1 MVVFFGSC
9 GRLLGVVWAES
20 GVIWRAVSY
29 RSRLDLRAWG
39 LYTALLLFWG
49 SLGSCWPPR
58 VSSRSALVG
67 GHLVRNA
74 RFRHHG
80 GQEQRISPPNPP
92 SEPRL
97 GHQSGHEKK
106 NAEAATRATRA
117 TSTRTNK
124 EKRGEQSHQKRQ
136 GRPGGDHAKS
146 AQKALRGPPRAS
158 GAHRGMQEAHG
169 EHPRRAHQT
178 RGLGPPRPL
187 LGAPPPLPPS
197 RGSRAAIS

>member
-1 MVVFFGSC
+1 MVVFFWSC

-117 TSTRTNK
+117 TSTRQIKKHEGNRAT
-124 EKRGEQSHQKRQ
+124 RDDQ
-136 GRPGGDHAKS
+136 G
-146 AQKALRGPPRAS
+146 AQGATTRKAPRRRLE
-158 GAHRGMQEAHG
+158 AHRG
-169 EHPRRAHQT
+169 PREPTAGCRRPTGST
-178 RGLGPPRPL
+178 RGELARPAVWATQAASRAPPRF
-187 LGAPPPLPPS
+187 PPS
-197 RGSRAAIS
+197 RGSRGLIS

>member
-1 MVVFFGSC
+1 MVVFWGSC

-106 NAEAATRATRA
+106 NAEAATRAT
-117 TSTRTNK
+117 STRKHK
-124 EKRGEQSHQKRQ
+124 ETRRGKEPPDTTRGAQ
-136 GRPGGDHAKS
+136 GPTTRKS
-146 AQKALRGPPRAS
+146 PRNALRGPPRAS

-169 EHPRRAHQT
+169 EHPRRARQI
-178 RGLGPPRPL
+178 RGLGPPGRF
-187 LGAPPPLPPS
+187 
-197 RGSRAAIS
+197 